1 MPTAHAISPLPDG
14 AGVAAAWSLWRRITG
29 AARVAGVVLLLNGS
43 ALIPAPGTAAAADT
57 GAPFQTEDVPGPVH
71 QWFKD
76 EFVGPWTVKVTLW
89 SEIGQPPI
97 EATGK
102 VDFSLAV
109 DGRYLEEALT
119 AETPMGLFR
128 GLGFTAYDNTTKRF
142 SSFWM
147 DNSGTGITS
156 MLSEP
161 MSGPGTLVLLGTLP
175 ATGPATGND
184 KPAPVKTVTRVIDHR
199 THSFEWFVQMPNGEW
214 AKHLLVVYTRA
225 D

>member
-1 MPTAHAISPLPDG
+1 MPMAHAMSQPPER
-14 AGVAAAWSLWRRITG
+14 AEAAADGSLWRAIAG
-29 AARVAGVVLLLNGS
+29 AGRVAAVVFVLNAG
-43 ALIPAPGTAAAADT
+43 ALIPAAGSAGATDAP
-57 GAPFQTEDVPGPVH
+57 APFQTEDVSGPVQ

-89 SEIGQPPI
+89 PEIGQPPI

-128 GLGFTAYDNTTKRF
+128 GLGFTAYDNASKRF

-161 MSGPGTLVLLGTLP
+161 MNGPGTLVLLGTLP
-175 ATGPATGND
+175 ATGND
-184 KPAPVKTVTRVIDHR
+184 KPAAVKTITRVIDHR

>member
-1 MPTAHAISPLPDG
+1 MPIARAISQPTDRAEAADG
-14 AGVAAAWSLWRRITG
+14 SPWRRIAG
-29 AARVAGVVLLLNGS
+29 AGSVAAILLLLGGG
-43 ALIPAPGTAAAADT
+43 AQILAAGTAEAAD
-57 GAPFQTEDVPGPVH
+57 ASASFQTEDVPGPVQ

-89 SEIGQPPI
+89 PEIGRPPI

-128 GLGFTAYDNTTKRF
+128 GLGFTAYDNTSKRF

-147 DNSGTGITS
+147 DNSGTSITS

-161 MSGPGTLVLLGTLP
+161 MSGPGTLVLLGSLP
-175 ATGPATGND
+175 ATGNE
-184 KPAPVKTVTRVIDHR
+184 KPAPVKTITRVIDHR

-214 AKHLLVVYTRA
+214 AKHLLVVYTRV